1 MNMNVWILLEK
12 VQHAARDQVL
22 LFSTAQHTTVVH
34 IADENVTAKVL
45 PQQKHNT
52 TIHNKNLKTNIQ
64 MKSKMEHRGGGYTMQ
79 RQLDAGDTP
88 RSAPRQRGCH
98 AGHRPTGLEAGRRE
112 ACVRSPPF

>member
-1 MNMNVWILLEK
+1 MTHEHERVDFIGESATY
-12 VQHAARDQVL
+12 AARDQVL

-64 MKSKMEHRGGGYTMQ
+64 IYK
-79 RQLDAGDTP
+79 
-88 RSAPRQRGCH
+88 
-98 AGHRPTGLEAGRRE
+98 
-112 ACVRSPPF
+112 